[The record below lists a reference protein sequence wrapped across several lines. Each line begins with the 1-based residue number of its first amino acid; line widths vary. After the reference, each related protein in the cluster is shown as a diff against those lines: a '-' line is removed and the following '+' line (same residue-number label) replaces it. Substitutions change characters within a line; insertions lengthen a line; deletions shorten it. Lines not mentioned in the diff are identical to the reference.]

1 MRKLT
6 LAHDLGKPEGDC
18 HEIAI
23 PSSIVDLSGSEFL
36 QHHRQRDRFRSSEWC
51 RTVRWTSSSED
62 NRDHQ
67 PFPTAIDFDAWRN
80 EAENYSHDQ
89 GSLLKKHV
97 FRHASER
104 SLAVRIHEFDAR
116 QPFLLEP
123 VAAMARCFDLS
134 LIEAN
139 SITRQL
145 SEALLFD
152 SGRPLV
158 LFPSSKVSRPVETV
172 AIGWDGRSS
181 MARSVACSGSLLAAA
196 TKVFVI
202 SITDD
207 KEINLAD
214 RELFASS
221 LRWAGL
227 EVEVI
232 TVQAGHETAAV
243 ALQTVSLEHRA
254 DLLIADGFGQRVARR
269 ATMENTAQCGASA
282 PLTEASNHS

>member
-1 MRKLT
+1 MKSQYHLPLST
-6 LAHDLGKPEGDC
+6 YPD
-18 HEIAI
+18 
-23 PSSIVDLSGSEFL
+23 PSSYNIIDNAIDFAHQNGAELFVGLL
-36 QHHRQRDRFRSSEWC
+36 R
-51 RTVRWTSSSED
+51 VRIPAI
-62 NRDHQ
+62 NQ

-172 AIGWDGRSS
+172 AIGWDGSSS

-254 DLLIADGFGQRVARR
+254 DLLIAGGFGHSRLREFVLGGVTRELL
-269 ATMENTAQCGASA
+269 TMTGMPVLMA
-282 PLTEASNHS
+282 H